1 MSGSGSL
8 QPARVAEDPLLL
20 GIDLGT
26 SSSKA
31 GLTTPDG
38 AIVATMTTPH
48 AMSMPRP
55 GWAEVDAEAV
65 WWADTVQLSRKLV
78 VEAGDRPIAGVA
90 VSGVGPC
97 LLLCDGDGAPVRR
110 RGTPADVRAARR

>member
-26 SSSKA
+26 A
-31 GLTTPDG
+31 IRRRALTTPDG

-65 WWADTVQLSRKLV
+65 W
-78 VEAGDRPIAGVA
+78 
-90 VSGVGPC
+90 
-97 LLLCDGDGAPVRR
+97 
-110 RGTPADVRAARR
+110 